1 MKYKKY
7 ILIMILLFAF
17 TVKAEGEATIGN
29 IKVNGTLCNCSGYDC
44 TVNVIDSSATITYD
58 KIDKDATVDRLSG
71 FKIDL
76 LSEVTTI
83 KLTVTNSTNDEKIEN
98 IYNLT
103 INKQKKENDLSL
115 KSLQVNGENIE
126 LTKDVIVYSY
136 ISEYDATSIKIDAV
150 LNDTTN
156 RLIKENEYPFPIE
169 ESSISIDFKVKPVSG
184 DELSYRVVVT
194 RGVKPNTTLK
204 ILKINDI
211 EIALKDKQFDYEV
224 TVPYSVNEL
233 KIDATP
239 TNKEAKIEYD
249 SKTLVV
255 GENEVKI
262 KVTNAKVVNEYKIN
276 VIREDNVDKSVANLK
291 KLEVEEYNRLDFD
304 ENVID
309 YTLNFNKVPEKLT
322 IKAKAKDE
330 NGKIEIVGNEDLTDG
345 SKVIV
350 KVKLDNVIR
359 EYTLLVKEGKSV
371 TSNKTTILISI
382 IILVITIIVLAIHEI
397 HTKQEKKREYLRK
410 IFDLRH
416 KIERKRKEEKES
428 KKKEKSS
435 KEKKIDDDL
444 EII

>member
-7 ILIMILLFAF
+7 IIIMILLFAF

-44 TVNVIDSSATITYD
+44 NVNIPDSTATITYD

-83 KLTVTNSTNDEKIEN
+83 KLTVTNNTNEEKIEN

-115 KSLQVNGENIE
+115 KSLKVNGENIE
-126 LTKDVIVYSY
+126 LTKDVVVYSY

-156 RLIKENEYPFPIE
+156 SLIKENDYPFPIE
-169 ESSISIDFKVKPVSG
+169 ESSISVDFKVKPVSG
-184 DELSYRVVVT
+184 DALGYRVVVT
-194 RGVKPNTTLK
+194 RGLKPNTTLK

-211 EIALKDKQFDYEV
+211 EVALKDKEFNYEV
-224 TVPYSVNEL
+224 TVPYSINEL

-239 TNKEAKIEYD
+239 TNKESKVEFN

-255 GENEVKI
+255 GENEVSI
-262 KVTNAKVVNEYKIN
+262 KVTNSKATSEYKIN
-276 VIREDNVDKSVANLK
+276 VIREDNIDKSVANLK
-291 KLEVEEYNRLDFD
+291 RLEVEEYNRLDFN

-309 YTLNFNKVPEKLT
+309 YTLNFNKIPEKLT
-322 IKAKAKDE
+322 IKAKAKNEDS
-330 NGKIEIVGNEDLTDG
+330 KIEIVGNEDLTDG
-345 SKVIV
+345 SKVVV

-359 EYTLLVKEGKSV
+359 EYSLLVKQGKTV
-371 TSNKTTILISI
+371 TSNKKTILFSMIGLIITI
-382 IILVITIIVLAIHEI
+382 IILAILEI
-397 HTKQEKKREYLRK
+397 RSKKLKKREYLRK

-428 KKKEKSS
+428 KKKDKPS
-435 KEKKIDDDL
+435 KDKKTDDDL